1 MHRNRRPIITTRR
14 HETQPMGNRGPLGC
28 RPPKRGEECG
38 VRSSWDEVVA
48 RERAKTCFGSLMM
61 RCCCCFC
68 LVYNTNTIMCNANT
82 NCQLTIALQ
91 LQCWA
96 PQWSRTNLDL
106 IPTILLWG
114 KSPISDLISKISL
127 PNRQVLWHQ
136 TMPNKLG
143 FGTHYTPLGKICYI
157 GDIKISLSREY
168 CGIKWCRTNLDLG
181 PTIFLW
187 EKSLVSVISDLI
199 TVLIN
204 LCSHVLTK
212 FKFGHHEF
220 RQTCVAM
227 FWWNSNLS
235 SRVSANLCSHVLT
248 KFKFDPE
255 FRQTCTAMFW
265 RNSDL
270 TTTMYPDPRWRY
282 KRFLAVNGTLWNC
295 FLMKPEV
302 GSRNSF
308 HKFAEAG
315 FKSGVKQTCERNFA
329 PQFRVSVGDNSKFDS
344 FILFN
349 SAISSCAES
358 Y

>member
-1 MHRNRRPIITTRR
+1 
-14 HETQPMGNRGPLGC
+14 
-28 RPPKRGEECG
+28 
-38 VRSSWDEVVA
+38 
-48 RERAKTCFGSLMM
+48 
-61 RCCCCFC
+61 
-68 LVYNTNTIMCNANT
+68 MCNANT

-143 FGTHYTPLGKICYI
+143 FGTHYTPKNLLYRC
-157 GDIKISLSREY
+157 IKISLSREY

-199 TVLIN
+199 TVSI
-204 LCSHVLTK
+204 
-212 FKFGHHEF
+212 
-220 RQTCVAM
+220 
-227 FWWNSNLS
+227 
-235 SRVSANLCSHVLT
+235 NLCSHVLT

-270 TTTMYPDPRWRY
+270 TTTISGS
-282 KRFLAVNGTLWNC
+282 K
-295 FLMKPEV
+295 MK
-302 GSRNSF
+302 
-308 HKFAEAG
+308 
-315 FKSGVKQTCERNFA
+315 
-329 PQFRVSVGDNSKFDS
+329 
-344 FILFN
+344 I
-349 SAISSCAES
+349 
-358 Y
+358 